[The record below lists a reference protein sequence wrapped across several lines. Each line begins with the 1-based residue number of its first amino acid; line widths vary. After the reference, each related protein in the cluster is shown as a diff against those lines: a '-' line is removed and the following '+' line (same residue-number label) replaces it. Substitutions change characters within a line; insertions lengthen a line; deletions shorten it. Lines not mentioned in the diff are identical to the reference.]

1 MATDGYLRNHWYAG
15 ALAGDLGDRPL
26 ACRLMD
32 EPIVLF
38 RTEAGNVVALE
49 DRCVHRQA
57 PLSLGRVA
65 GEHLRCGYHGFEYDA
80 TGACVRIPTQSRIP
94 PGAGVRS
101 YPAREHQ
108 GFIFVWMGDPA
119 LSDSVAP
126 YDYPF
131 ASDPGWRVRYAKLKG
146 AFDHRLLIDNLMD
159 LTHLPY
165 AHETT
170 IGAIG
175 VAEQAKA
182 KTERDGD
189 RVRIS
194 RYMENIAP
202 APAHVAVTGHN
213 GNVDRWQV
221 IEFAP
226 PGFVWLQV
234 GSAKTGTGGREAAP
248 DDILLNRHALHV
260 VMPETGRTTSY
271 FWAMANETGAMTR
284 EQEDSIYAAS
294 LQAFHEDIEI
304 IEGQQQRW
312 DPDFPSIDVAAD
324 AGVLEVRR
332 VMERLIAAEANAAA

>member
-1 MATDGYLRNHWYAG
+1 MTDGAYLRNQWYVG
-15 ALAGDLGDRPL
+15 ALAADVADTPH

-32 EPIVLF
+32 EPIALY
-38 RTEAGNVVALE
+38 RTNSGAVHALE

-57 PLSLGRVA
+57 PLSLGRID
-65 GEHLRCGYHGFEYDA
+65 GERLCCRYHGFEYDG
-80 TGACVRIPTQSRIP
+80 TGACVRIPTQPRVP

-101 YPAREHQ
+101 YPVREHQ
-108 GFIFVWMGDPA
+108 GFVFVWMGDPA
-119 LSDSVAP
+119 LADTVAP
-126 YDYPF
+126 YDFPF
-131 ASDPGWRVRYAKLKG
+131 AADPGWRVRYAKLHG
-146 AFDHRLLIDNLMD
+146 EFDHRLLIDNLMD

-165 AHETT
+165 AHATT

-175 VAEQAKA
+175 VAEQATA

-194 RYMENIAP
+194 RYMEDIAP
-202 APAHVAVTGHN
+202 APAHVAVTGYN

-234 GSAKTGTGGREAAP
+234 GSARTGTGGRDAAP
-248 DDILLNRHALHV
+248 GDILLNRHALHV
-260 VMPETGRTTSY
+260 VMPETDSSTLY
-271 FWAMANETGAMTR
+271 FWAMANEVDAMTA

-294 LQAFHEDIEI
+294 LKAFHEDIEI

-312 DPDFPSIDVAAD
+312 DPAIPSIDVAAD

-332 VMERLIAAEANAAA
+332 VMERLIAAEAAA